1 MTSFKGGIVGGCR
14 KGSWKA
20 GASKLGAFH
29 GRPGI
34 SIKISKYRHLRFF
47 LGAQK
52 KSKSYPQKSFDDRRG
67 HAYTS
72 ASRLFS
78 LKIAK
83 SVRALGF
90 KDILQAVLFEN

>member
-14 KGSWKA
+14 NGSWKA

-34 SIKISKYRHLRFF
+34 SIKVSKYRHLRFF

-52 KSKSYPQKSFDDRRG
+52 KSKVIHKN
-67 HAYTS
+67 
-72 ASRLFS
+72 RLTTGEVMRIPVPHVCFP
-78 LKIAK
+78 
-83 SVRALGF
+83 
-90 KDILQAVLFEN
+90 

>member
-1 MTSFKGGIVGGCR
+1 LVGGWR
-14 KGSWKA
+14 DWGWKA

-34 SIKISKYRHLRFF
+34 SIKICEYSHLGFF
-47 LGAQK
+47 LGNQK
-52 KSKSYPQKSFDDRRG
+52 KSKSYPQKSFDVRLG

-78 LKIAK
+78 QKIAK